1 MLDLK
6 KIRENPDKILKLLH
20 QRNTDYQLQPIL
32 DLDSQQREKQLIRTE
47 LQARSNEIGK
57 IIGEK
62 MRLSGGNPESEEIR
76 TLKEEGNNVK
86 AKLAQ
91 LEPEER
97 ELKARIDSLLLELP
111 NLPSDTTPIG
121 KNETENIEI
130 RRWGE
135 EFIPKGNHILPH
147 GEIGE
152 KLGIIDSE
160 RAVKV
165 AQSRFVALVGMG
177 AALERALINFMLD
190 RQIAAGYIEI
200 MPPVLINSEALQGT
214 GQLPKFAEE
223 SFKCENDDLWLTPT
237 AEVPVTNFYSREILE
252 AEKLPIYHCAYT
264 PCFRREAGSYG
275 RDMRGLIRLHQF
287 NKVELIKLVRP
298 ETSAEEHEKMVNNA
312 EAILQ
317 ALKLP
322 YRVLELC
329 TGDIGFS
336 AAKCYD
342 LEVWLPSA
350 NTYREISSCSNC
362 HDFQA
367 RRADIRFKEKGKKGT
382 EYVHTLNGS
391 GLAVGRTMAAILE
404 NYQQPD
410 GMIKVPEVLQPYLKT
425 NILGIS

>member
-6 KIRENPDKILKLLH
+6 KIRENPDEVLKLLH

-32 DLDSQQREKQLIRTE
+32 DLDSQQREMQSVRTE

-62 MRLSGGNPESEEIR
+62 MRQVGANPQREKIQN
-76 TLKEEGNNVK
+76 LKEEGNQVK

-97 ELKARIDSLLLELP
+97 ELKAKLEALLLELP
-111 NLPSDTTPIG
+111 NLPSETTPMG
-121 KNETENIEI
+121 KNETENIEV
-130 RRWGE
+130 RRWGD
-135 EFIPKGNHILPH
+135 EFIPDGSHILPH

-152 KLGIIDSE
+152 KLGIIDSQ

-165 AQSRFVALVGMG
+165 AQSRFVALIGMG

-190 RQIAAGYIEI
+190 RQIEAGYIEV
-200 MPPVLINSEALQGT
+200 MPPVLINSEALKGT

-237 AEVPVTNFYSREILE
+237 AEVPVTNLYSQEILE
-252 AEKLPIYHCAYT
+252 GEKLPIYHCAYT

-322 YRVLELC
+322 YRVIELC

-367 RRADIRFKEKGKKGT
+367 RRANIRFKDKGKKGT
-382 EYVHTLNGS
+382 DYVHTLNGS

-404 NYQQPD
+404 NYQQCD
-410 GMIKVPEVLQPYLKT
+410 GTIKVPDVLQSYVKT
-425 NILGIS
+425 DCIG